1 MSGRI
6 ARLRFRLRH
15 RLGLTALRLA
25 QRLNERTYLPFDY
38 PPSSTNRPR
47 YGYGRA
53 PHPQL
58 AKVLGRYNLQYRT
71 SLDALLSY
79 ADDLRA
85 IRQDASFP
93 SEPYWRNGSFSG
105 LDAIS
110 LYGFIR
116 SMRPKRYLEVGSGIS
131 TKFAR
136 RAVADG
142 SLATRITS
150 VDPAPR
156 ADIDSLCD
164 EVIRRPL
171 ETVDLGL
178 FENLDASDIVLL
190 DCSHRVFMNSD
201 VTTFFLDVLPN
212 LSEGVLVCVHDIF
225 LPEDYPPEWS
235 EFYFSEQYLL
245 AAYLLAG
252 GPLVEPV
259 LACNYVSRHPGL
271 SAVLDSLYSVLSLDA
286 SLTRSPGCFWLTVR
300 PNAQTD
306 GDASAVGTNRE
317 I

>member
-1 MSGRI
+1 M
-6 ARLRFRLRH
+6 
-15 RLGLTALRLA
+15 
-25 QRLNERTYLPFDY
+25 
-38 PPSSTNRPR
+38 
-47 YGYGRA
+47 
-53 PHPQL
+53 
-58 AKVLGRYNLQYRT
+58 
-71 SLDALLSY
+71 
-79 ADDLRA
+79 
-85 IRQDASFP
+85 QDASSP

-116 SMRPKRYLEVGSGIS
+116 SMKPKEYVEVGSGIS

-142 SLATRITS
+142 SLGTRITS

-156 ADIDSLCD
+156 ADIDALCD

-171 ETVDLGL
+171 EALDLGL
-178 FENLDASDIVLL
+178 FENLGARDVVLL

-212 LSEGVLVCVHDIF
+212 LCQGVLVGVHDVF
-225 LPEDYPPEWS
+225 LPDDYPPEFS

-252 GPLVEPV
+252 GPLVQPV
-259 LACNYVSRHPGL
+259 LACSYVSRHAGL
-271 SAVLDSLYSVLSLDA
+271 SEGLAPLYSALSLDT

-300 PNAQTD
+300 P
-306 GDASAVGTNRE
+306 DAETARDARAAGTNRAT
-317 I
+317 